1 MEVEKINDRSIY
13 VFVATVFLI
22 LWQFLYSAEAA
33 EVDAVSQ
40 PALVVLIDDV
50 GDNLIKGR
58 AAVELPGPVTYA
70 VLPHSPHGGALARLA
85 VQGGKEVMLHAPME
99 NTHDRPLG
107 PGALTRKLTRAEFVR
122 VLQDDLDTVPGVL
135 GLNNHMGS
143 LLTRLRPQMEWVMEV
158 AKERQLFF
166 VDSRTTPESVAWR
179 VAREQG
185 IPYLRRDIFLDHEA
199 TTAFVDQQFQKAI
212 AIARK
217 EGAAVAIGHPYPV
230 TVAYLKTALPKLDEM
245 GIRLVT
251 ASALIEEKAV
261 ERQLQEYYERQKQ
274 RAMQFSSVSPCE
286 PSESCSPLN

>member
-1 MEVEKINDRSIY
+1 M
-13 VFVATVFLI
+13 FVPTVLLI
-22 LWQFLYSAEAA
+22 LWQFYYSAMAA

-40 PALVVLIDDV
+40 PALVVLIDDM
-50 GDNLIKGR
+50 GDNLTKGR

-70 VLPHSPHGGALARLA
+70 VLPHSPHGDVLARLA
-85 VQGGKEVMLHAPME
+85 VKDGKEIMLHAPME

-107 PGALTRKLTRAEFVR
+107 PGALTRALTRAEFVK
-122 VLQDDLDTVPGVL
+122 VLKDDLDTVPGVL

-158 AKERQLFF
+158 VRQRQLFF
-166 VDSRTTPESVAWR
+166 VDSRTTSDSVAWK

-199 TTAFVDQQFQKAI
+199 TTAFVDKQFKKAI
-212 AIARK
+212 SIARK
-217 EGAAVAIGHPYPV
+217 EGSAVAIGHPYPV
-230 TVAYLKTALPKLDEM
+230 TVAYLKKALPKLDEM

-251 ASALIEEKAV
+251 ASALIEEKSV
-261 ERQLQEYYERQKQ
+261 KRQLQEYYKRQKQ

-286 PSESCSPLN
+286 PSESCLPLK